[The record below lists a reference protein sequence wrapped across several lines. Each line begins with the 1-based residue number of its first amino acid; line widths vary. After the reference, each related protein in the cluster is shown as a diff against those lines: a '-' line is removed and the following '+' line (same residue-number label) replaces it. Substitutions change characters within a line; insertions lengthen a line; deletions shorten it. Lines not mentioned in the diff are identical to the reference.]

1 MTPRTLFWPLALS
14 HSRISSQ
21 SHRHLPRNH
30 SPTFPPSFTV
40 AHSTSRSPLP
50 HPSPHSHSTLHT
62 SLSFLIYSFQILW
75 KFLTVKVKL
84 GAFMSMT
91 LNALINHNGLFGFLS
106 FFFSPHPSQLV
117 DWIGFPIHPNQPT
130 SCVLSINIIILTP
143 FSIIIRMFVTWNY
156 LPLLKSHECCSEYP
170 VFQKA
175 WMSYHNNFR
184 YNKLFIHGYWSL
196 QVGQENWNV
205 GPKWGLDMHV
215 VKS

>member
-106 FFFSPHPSQLV
+106 FSFPLIQVNWWTGLASQSTQISPPHAFSLLTLLFSHL
-117 DWIGFPIHPNQPT
+117 FP
-130 SCVLSINIIILTP
+130 LSSACLSLEIIYPYLKAMNVAVSTLSSKRLEWVIITILGTINYSFMDTDLC
-143 FSIIIRMFVTWNY
+143 
-156 LPLLKSHECCSEYP
+156 K
-170 VFQKA
+170 
-175 WMSYHNNFR
+175 
-184 YNKLFIHGYWSL
+184 
-196 QVGQENWNV
+196 
-205 GPKWGLDMHV
+205 
-215 VKS
+215 